1 MPCHVNFPVA
11 IIHKHPLSSPSKVC
25 FDYTNN
31 GCQEGCI
38 RIHICERYLR
48 RNCYCSR
55 AHDFYEP
62 QPFEMLQKG
71 RIPSDLT
78 ASMESMYIN
87 KEVLEAKA
95 KQAGQANQV
104 PAAGAAGATSE

>member
-31 GCQEGCI
+31 RCQEGCI

-48 RNCYCSR
+48 RNCCGSR

-62 QPFEMLQKG
+62 QPFEMLQNS
-71 RIPSDLT
+71 RIPNDLM
-78 ASMESMYIN
+78 AAMESMYIN
-87 KEVLEAKA
+87 KEVLSSPV
-95 KQAGQANQV
+95 GQTNQV
-104 PAAGAAGATSE
+104 PAAGATSE

>member
-1 MPCHVNFPVA
+1 VA

-48 RNCYCSR
+48 RNCCGSR

-62 QPFEMLQKG
+62 QPFEMLQNS
-71 RIPSDLT
+71 RIPNDLM
-78 ASMESMYIN
+78 AAMESMYIN
-87 KEVLEAKA
+87 KEVLSSPV
-95 KQAGQANQV
+95 GQTNQV